1 VLKPVAPYLVVA
13 GLGPRGRSP
22 DILGEEVMILDVCP
36 APTTFNRRI
45 FGGRGISKS
54 EEVKGLSERKKVVG
68 ERRTT

>member
-1 VLKPVAPYLVVA
+1 
-13 GLGPRGRSP
+13 
-22 DILGEEVMILDVCP
+22 MILDVCP